1 MKFRDK
7 ILTLSSLFV
16 VILFVYKMLQ
26 SRYGTYEKVK
36 VNVDFKADLEREG
49 IRVEEFNE
57 TIDFDKTLRE
67 VKDRNQAAFAIV
79 DSTWH
84 KTVATFQKSS
94 NLM

>member
-16 VILFVYKMLQ
+16 VILFVYKMLE
-26 SRYGTYEKVK
+26 SRYGIHEKVN
-36 VNVDFKADLEREG
+36 VNVDFKADLEHG

-57 TIDFDKTLRE
+57 TVDFNKTLFE